1 MKRIII
7 YGEFL
12 DQSTT
17 GIAYVNDLL
26 KEVFLTLN
34 HRVLT
39 LVEPRTK
46 DYKKNK
52 ELVRKRFY
60 IKDFF
65 KLIFNILKIDKYDLA
80 FITLSQGNN
89 GIFKT
94 SLLDIFKTIFSPTS
108 FEMPSKEI
116 GINANSKF
124 LGIIPAPIP

>member
-26 KEVFLTLN
+26 KEVFLTQN
-34 HRVLT
+34 HRVLS

-80 FITLSQGNN
+80 FITLSQGNI

-94 SLLDIFKTIFSPTS
+94 ILIGLLLKLKSQKLYIYIHLLHYS
-108 FEMPSKEI
+108 EY
-116 GINANSKF
+116 
-124 LGIIPAPIP
+124 